1 MSNNN
6 ESIGK
11 TFFVVIALCL
21 VCAIIVAAAA
31 VGLRPQQSQNKQ
43 LDVRK
48 NVLAAVGM
56 LQAGDINEQFA
67 KHIEVR
73 VVNLDTGAFDD
84 ASLAEVVKD
93 PNGVYRKWMKESG
106 KNLAL
111 AAEDDVAKIKT
122 RANLAPVYL
131 AYADGI
137 ESKQVSFVVLPIN
150 GYGLW
155 STMHG
160 FLALDKDGN
169 TIKGL
174 NYYEHGETPGLGGEI
189 QNPKWVAQFVGKKL
203 TDEAGKPAIKILK
216 PGNADASSPY
226 QVDGLSG
233 ATLTS
238 NGVQH
243 TFDFWAGAKGFA
255 PFLGKVREG
264 ALNNG

>member
-21 VCAIIVAAAA
+21 VCAVFVAASA
-31 VGLRPQQSQNKQ
+31 VGLRPKQAENKL
-43 LDVRK
+43 LDAQKNILVATGLLQGSDIKAQFEKHVKVRLVDL
-48 NVLAAVGM
+48 NTGEFV
-56 LQAGDINEQFA
+56 EQDPFA
-67 KHIEVR
+67 YDYRKMM
-73 VVNLDTGAFDD
+73 
-84 ASLAEVVKD
+84 KD
-93 PNGVYRKWMKESG
+93 PAGSIRLTE
-106 KNLAL
+106 
-111 AAEDDVAKIKT
+111 AEDKANIKT
-122 RANLAPVYL
+122 RANIAPVYL

-137 ESKQVSFVVLPIN
+137 ESGNVSFVVLPIH

-203 TDEAGKPAIKILK
+203 FDEAGNPAIKILK
-216 PGNADASSPY
+216 PGNAKPDSAHEI
-226 QVDGLSG
+226 DGLSG

-238 NGVQH
+238 NGVAH
-243 TFDFWAGAKGFA
+243 TFEFWAGAKGFA
-255 PFLGKVREG
+255 PFLAKVRQG
-264 ALNNG
+264 SIQ

>member
-11 TFFVVIALCL
+11 TFFVVIGLCL
-21 VCAIIVAAAA
+21 ICAIFVAASA
-31 VGLRPQQSQNKQ
+31 VGLRPKQAENKL
-43 LDVRK
+43 LDAQK
-48 NVLAAVGM
+48 NILIATGM
-56 LQAGDINEQFA
+56 LNGEDIKSQFE
-67 KHIEVR
+67 KHVQVR
-73 VVNLDTGAFDD
+73 LVNLDTGEFVDQD
-84 ASLAEVVKD
+84 PLTYDYRKMMKD
-93 PNGVYRKWMKESG
+93 PAGSDMLDEKE
-106 KNLAL
+106 
-111 AAEDDVAKIKT
+111 DPAKIKS
-122 RANLAPVYL
+122 RAKVAPVYL
-131 AYADGI
+131 AYVDGV
-137 ESKQVSFVVLPIN
+137 ESKNVSYVVLPIH

-203 TDEAGKPAIKILK
+203 LDESGHPAIKILK
-216 PGNADASSPY
+216 PGNANPAAASE
-226 QVDGLSG
+226 VDGLSG

-238 NGVQH
+238 NGVQN
-243 TFDFWAGAKGFA
+243 TFTFWSGAKGFA
-255 PFLGKVREG
+255 PFLTKVRQG